1 MNLKMHT
8 GRLLA
13 ICTLTGFVIGGG
25 LVLGYRH
32 IDQQAYE
39 LGLQSIAIQEFS
51 HLETE
56 IKTYVH
62 LTDKVLINDEVGL
75 QNSTLDWSQRIL
87 KSTDRLASEALA
99 ADKLADIRGL
109 AGDITAVQTLV
120 DEGATYHGADR
131 QSKLAI
137 LADKH
142 DTIIESIITRVEGLG
157 EQLQRRSVIFE
168 GDLDAQR
175 TVLMIST
182 WIGALVYVVIVLM
195 SWFWSVQTI
204 VRPIERL
211 SDAAERAKLDNDAFS
226 VDASGPD
233 EVRRLT
239 HSISSFVRTRAD
251 FLATMSHELRTPL
264 NGIINMNELM
274 LSTKLD
280 AEQKDLARSA
290 RGAGEALLSIIND
303 ILDFSKIQ
311 AKKLT
316 LESAPFG
323 LRRLVD
329 SATEI
334 VATTAASKQLQVTAT
349 VDHRLTESV
358 VGDSTRLR
366 QVLVNLLTNAV
377 KFTTKGEITIDVA
390 KQPEQ
395 DNPEHG
401 NRVRFAITDT
411 GVGISPEVQAT
422 LFQAFQQGDSST
434 TRKFGGTGLGLAI
447 CRELATLMGGEIG
460 VDSVEGKGSTF
471 WFTIRLDPDFSATA
485 THPTEQFSCNR
496 IVVASHRE
504 SVRSGLRERALALR
518 VPGASIIEV
527 EDPAKAIES
536 VQPGDWLALDPW
548 RCDESIDGLLTM
560 ATDKLAGKGRTAIV
574 EPLLAN
580 SASNQYA
587 TPVDRLSLGA
597 RLGALHDWLTKDAG
611 QDSSSNQDSATGG
624 SSKLRG
630 RVLIAD
636 DNPIN
641 RRAAR
646 TFLERAGCEVT
657 TAQDGQEAI
666 DLLLGMAF
674 DVVLMDCQ
682 MPRLDGLE
690 ATRRL
695 RQLEKDGNLAD
706 GTAEPLPILALTASS
721 DAEDRAAAEEAGMD
735 GLLPKPFAAKDL
747 IAAVAF
753 ALKKKAEPAEP
764 KAEATTKRSVL
775 IVDDNPMNQRVLAAI
790 VKKGGYGITM
800 ANDGQQAVDHL
811 RDQRCDL
818 VLMDCQMPVLDGW
831 EATRLIRE
839 LETLGQLP
847 RDTRSPL
854 PVIAVTANA
863 MEGDR
868 EKCLDSGM
876 NDYLTKPVKPQ
887 QVLEAIARHLRS
899 SPARART

>member
-13 ICTLTGFVIGGG
+13 ICTLTGFAIGGG

-39 LGLQSIAIQEFS
+39 LGLQSIAIQEFF

-87 KSTDRLASEALA
+87 ESTERLANEALA
-99 ADKLADIRGL
+99 ADKQSDIRGL
-109 AGDITAVQTLV
+109 ASDITAVQDLV
-120 DEGATYHGADR
+120 DEGSHYHGADR
-131 QSKLAI
+131 KVKLAK

-157 EQLQRRSVIFE
+157 AQLQRRSVNFE

-175 TVLMIST
+175 TVLMIAT

-211 SDAAERAKLDNDAFS
+211 SDAAERAKLDNDAFA

-280 AEQKDLARSA
+280 TEQKDLARSA

-316 LESAPFG
+316 LESASFG

-390 KQPEQ
+390 PQPGN
-395 DNPEHG
+395 DNI
-401 NRVRFAITDT
+401 VRFAINDT

-471 WFTIRLDPDFSATA
+471 WFTIKLEPDVSATT
-485 THPTEQFSCNR
+485 THPSEQFSCTR
-496 IVVASHRE
+496 IVVASHRD

-518 VPGASIIEV
+518 VQGATIIEV
-527 EDPAKAIES
+527 EDPAKAVES
-536 VQPGDWLALDPW
+536 VRPGDWLALDPW
-548 RCDESIDGLLTM
+548 GCDESVDGLLTM
-560 ATDKLAGKGRTAIV
+560 ANDKLAGKGRTAVV

-580 SASNQYA
+580 TASNQYA

-611 QDSSSNQDSATGG
+611 QDQSGNQGGGATDN
-624 SSKLRG
+624 SKLRG

-646 TFLERAGCEVT
+646 TFLERSGCEVT

-666 DLLLGMAF
+666 DLLLGMPF

-695 RQLEKDGNLAD
+695 RQLETDGNLAD
-706 GTAEPLPILALTASS
+706 GTAKPLPILALTASS
-721 DAEDRAAAEEAGMD
+721 DAEDRAAAQEAGMN

-747 IAAVAF
+747 IAAVGE
-753 ALKKKAEPAEP
+753 ALVKKAEPTAA
-764 KAEATTKRSVL
+764 KAGPTAKSSVL

-790 VKKGGYGITM
+790 VKKAGYTITM

-811 RDQRCDL
+811 RAKQCDL

-839 LETLGQLP
+839 LQTLGQLP
-847 RDTRSPL
+847 RETRAPL

-876 NDYLTKPVKPQ
+876 DDYLTKPVKPQ
-887 QVLEAIARHLRS
+887 QVLEAIARHLRT
-899 SPARART
+899 SPTSART

>member
-13 ICTLTGFVIGGG
+13 ICTVTGFVIGGG

-39 LGLQSIAIQEFS
+39 LGQQSIAIQEFS

-62 LTDKVLINDEVGL
+62 LTDKVLVNDEDGL
-75 QNSTLDWSQRIL
+75 LSSTVDWSERII
-87 KSTDRLASEALA
+87 KSTDRLANEALA
-99 ADKLADIRGL
+99 YDKRSEIEALESEVVAIQKL
-109 AGDITAVQTLV
+109 I
-120 DEGATYHGADR
+120 DEGAMYHGADR
-131 QSKLAI
+131 ASKLSE
-137 LADKH
+137 LAEKSN
-142 DTIIESIITRVEGLG
+142 TIIESIISRIDGLG
-157 EQLQRRSVIFE
+157 EQLQRRSLNND
-168 GDLDAQR
+168 GDLAAQR
-175 TVLMIST
+175 TMLMIAT

-211 SDAAERAKLDNDAFS
+211 SDAAERAKLDNEAFV

-239 HSISSFVRTRAD
+239 HSISSFVRTRSD

-274 LSTKLD
+274 LGTNLD
-280 AEQKDLARSA
+280 TEQKDLARSA

-316 LESAPFG
+316 LETAPFG

-377 KFTTKGEITIDVA
+377 KFTTKGEITIDVS
-390 KQPEQ
+390 PEG
-395 DNPEHG
+395 DG
-401 NRVRFAITDT
+401 NTVRFAVQDT
-411 GVGISPEVQAT
+411 GVGIPPEVQAT
-422 LFQAFQQGDSST
+422 LFRAFQQGDSST

-460 VDSVEGKGSTF
+460 VDSVEGEGSTF
-471 WFTIRLDPDFSATA
+471 WFTIQLAPDTSMT
-485 THPTEQFSCNR
+485 TTQPNENFSCGR
-496 IVVASHRE
+496 IVLASRRN

-518 VPGASIIEV
+518 VQAEDIIEID
-527 EDPAKAIES
+527 DPAKVIDS
-536 VQPGDWLALDPW
+536 LQPGDWLALDPFGV
-548 RCDESIDGLLTM
+548 DESVDAVLTM
-560 ATDKLAGKGRTAIV
+560 AKNKLANKGRMAVV

-580 SASNQYA
+580 QANNRYA
-587 TPVDRLSLGA
+587 TPVDRLSLSA
-597 RLGALHDWLTKDAG
+597 RLGSLHDWISKAAG
-611 QDSSSNQDSATGG
+611 QDKAPEESGTKNPTRLS
-624 SSKLRG
+624 G

-646 TFLERAGCEVT
+646 TFLERTGCEVT

-666 DLLLGMAF
+666 NLLLGMPF

-695 RQLEKDGNLAD
+695 RQLESDGNLAD
-706 GTAEPLPILALTASS
+706 GTARPLPILALTASS
-721 DAEDRAAAEEAGMD
+721 EAEDRKACQDAGMN
-735 GLLPKPFAAKDL
+735 GLLPKPFAAIDL
-747 IAAVAF
+747 IEAVGEALTKAAAPSQTPD
-753 ALKKKAEPAEP
+753 AP
-764 KAEATTKRSVL
+764 TTKSSVL

-790 VKKGGYGITM
+790 AKKGGYAITM
-800 ANDGQQAVDHL
+800 VDDGQQAVDHL
-811 RDQRCDL
+811 RATPCDL

-839 LETLGQLP
+839 LENLGQLP
-847 RDTRSPL
+847 RETRAPL

-868 EKCLDSGM
+868 KKCLDSGM
-876 NDYLTKPVKPQ
+876 DDYLTKPVKPQ
-887 QVLEAIARHLRS
+887 QVLEAMARHLRT
-899 SPARART
+899 SPSNTRS

>member
-13 ICTLTGFVIGGG
+13 ICTAAGFVIGGG

-32 IDQQAYE
+32 IDHQAYE

-75 QNSTLDWSQRIL
+75 QNSTVDWSARII
-87 KSTDRLASEALA
+87 KSTKRLADEALA
-99 ADKLADIRGL
+99 YDKR
-109 AGDITAVQTLV
+109 GDIQALEGEIIAVQKLI

-131 QSKLAI
+131 ETKLAE
-137 LADKH
+137 LADQSN
-142 DTIIESIITRVEGLG
+142 TIIESIITRIAELG
-157 EQLQRRSVIFE
+157 EQLQRRSVNNE
-168 GDLDAQR
+168 GDLAAQR
-175 TVLMIST
+175 TMLMIAT
-182 WIGALVYVVIVLM
+182 WIGALVYAVIVLM

-211 SDAAERAKLDNDAFS
+211 SDAAERAKLDNEAFV

-239 HSISSFVRTRAD
+239 HSISAFVRTRSD

-274 LSTKLD
+274 LGTELD
-280 AEQKDLARSA
+280 AEQRDLARSA

-316 LESAPFG
+316 LETAPFG
-323 LRRLVD
+323 LRGIID
-329 SATEI
+329 AATEI
-334 VATTAASKQLQVTAT
+334 VATTAAAKQLQITAT

-377 KFTTKGEITIDVA
+377 KFTTKGEITIDVS
-390 KQPEQ
+390 PEPGAGQ
-395 DNPEHG
+395 M
-401 NRVRFAITDT
+401 VRFAIQDT

-422 LFQAFQQGDSST
+422 LFRAFQQGDTST

-460 VDSVEGKGSTF
+460 VDSVEGDGSTF
-471 WFTIRLDPDFSATA
+471 WFTMRLAPDPNMNT
-485 THPTEQFSCNR
+485 TQPNEKFSCAR
-496 IVVASHRE
+496 IVLASQRD
-504 SVRSGLRERALALR
+504 SVRAGLRERALALR
-518 VPGASIIEV
+518 VQAADIIEIS
-527 EDPAKAIES
+527 DPAKAVES
-536 VQPGDWLALDPW
+536 LQPGDWLALDPFG
-548 RCDESIDGLLTM
+548 CDEFIDALLTM
-560 ATDKLAGKGRTAIV
+560 AKDKLAGSGRMAVV

-580 SASNQYA
+580 SLNNQYA
-587 TPVDRLSLGA
+587 TPVDRLSLSA
-597 RLGALHDWLTKDAG
+597 RLGSLHNWITETAG
-611 QDSSSNQDSATGG
+611 QDETAGEG
-624 SSKLRG
+624 SSKDKDRLSG

-646 TFLERAGCEVT
+646 TFLERTGCEVT
-657 TAQDGQEAI
+657 TARDGQEVI
-666 DLLLGMAF
+666 DLLLSMPF

-695 RQLEKDGNLAD
+695 RQLESDGNLAD
-706 GTAEPLPILALTASS
+706 GTARPLPILALTAAS
-721 DAEDRAAAEEAGMD
+721 DAEDRVACQEAGMN

-747 IAAVAF
+747 IEAVGQ
-753 ALKKKAEPAEP
+753 ALTKSKAPSSDAPA
-764 KAEATTKRSVL
+764 TKTNKLSVL
-775 IVDDNPMNQRVLAAI
+775 IVDDNRMNQRVLAAI
-790 VKKGGYGITM
+790 AKKGGYAITLVD
-800 ANDGQQAVDHL
+800 DGQQAVDHL
-811 RDQRCDL
+811 RATPCDL

-839 LETLGQLP
+839 LENLGQLP
-847 RDTRSPL
+847 RETRAPL

-876 NDYLTKPVKPQ
+876 DDYLTKPVKPQ
-887 QVLEAIARHLRS
+887 QVLEAMARHLRT
-899 SPARART
+899 SPATTRNQ